1 MNAVL
6 SEKGQITIPK
16 KLRDDLGL
24 LPGSVLN
31 FREEAGSVII
41 RKVMMEDPV
50 ARWRGKGQLPK
61 GCSVDEY
68 LDLTRREP

>member
-24 LPGSVLN
+24 LPGSVLD
-31 FREEAGSVII
+31 FREEAGSV
-41 RKVMMEDPV
+41 E
-50 ARWRGKGQLPK
+50 G
-61 GCSVDEY
+61 SVIHID
-68 LDLTRREP
+68 TFSAFGIG